1 MLGISWRC
9 TLAICIVLS
18 SHFAWGYEFFTLL
31 EDKCQFSSGL
41 VVRMSEENVVVWQLN
56 GRFKKIS
63 REAIKNIL
71 IFNVADNPFSKVS
84 GSRMGRSLLRK
95 VFVGEDLKKPL
106 LIGWPY
112 KFVEEL
118 VFYYAL
124 KGRIYVIDMAQI
136 KLIEKLGPKDQL
148 KVRRPPR
155 TPVVLSLENYLPH
168 CTQKKVKRGKRNKKS
183 LQPDRIISGKIKVF
197 EFLKNLQ
204 DGFNRTGDFEERT
217 LVYGKP
223 FLFERRPRLGITI
236 FDNEQES
243 NSSFLPLYYQWSNG
257 EDFHF
262 QSQSVVGGKFVK
274 WLPNINPLTVFMSEV
289 KSHFFNAT
297 FVGNL
302 TALAAGKKT
311 VGFFNE
317 GKSIDRVFTGFNYL
331 TMMGGDWRN
340 LSLSI
345 GLFYPAY
352 ILDFGGEQRE
362 VLASKSSTIFRFQVI
377 RDIFTLRLMYSPTKY
392 LHAPAIFDKHFWGE
406 GSALDKSLGEDSD
419 EEKDDSNYTN
429 NRPKWKIQR
438 LSLKSKFIRLGF
450 DYQITDDMS
459 AGVDEVLLLGKYSET
474 LNDFTNKVEF
484 KNIHTSVYIKRT
496 FGHYTSLKV
505 VGNFYTHEYKY
516 SLNGESKK
524 TDDSNFRLGGVFE
537 LLF

>member
-1 MLGISWRC
+1 MMGISGRY

-41 VVRMSEENVVVWQLN
+41 VVRMSEESVVVWQLN

-84 GSRMGRSLLRK
+84 GSGMGRSLLRK
-95 VFVGEDLKKPL
+95 VFVGEDRKKPL

-118 VFYYAL
+118 VFYYDF
-124 KGRIYVIDMAQI
+124 KGRVYVIDMAQI
-136 KLIEKLGPKDQL
+136 KLIEKLRPKDQL

-155 TPVVLSLENYLPH
+155 TPVVLALKNYFPH
-168 CTQKKVKRGKRNKKS
+168 CTQKKVNRGKRNKKS
-183 LQPDRIISGKIKVF
+183 LRPDRIISGKIKVF

-223 FLFERRPRLGITI
+223 FLFERRSRLGITI
-236 FDNEQES
+236 FDNEQEN
-243 NSSFLPLYYQWSNG
+243 NSSFLPIYYQWSSG

-274 WLPNINPLTVFMSEV
+274 WLPNVKPLTVFMSEI
-289 KSHFFNAT
+289 KSHFFNAL
-297 FVGNL
+297 FIGNP

-311 VGFFNE
+311 IGFFDE
-317 GKSIDRVFTGFNYL
+317 DKSMDRVFTGFNYL

-340 LSLSI
+340 LSLSV
-345 GLFYPAY
+345 GLFYPSY
-352 ILDFGGEQRE
+352 ILKFGGEQRE
-362 VLASKSSTIFRFQVI
+362 VIASKSSTIFRFQVI
-377 RDIFTLRLMYSPTKY
+377 RDIFTLRFIYSPTKY
-392 LHAPAIFDKHFWGE
+392 LHAPAIFDKHFWGG
-406 GSALDKSLGEDSD
+406 GSALDRSLKRDSD
-419 EEKDDSNYTN
+419 EENNGANDTN
-429 NRPKWKIQR
+429 NDLKGEIQR
-438 LSLKSKFIRLGF
+438 LSLNSQFMRLGF
-450 DYQITDDMS
+450 DYQITNDTS
-459 AGVDEVLLLGKYSET
+459 AGVDEVLLLGKYSEI

-484 KNIHTSVYIKRT
+484 KNISTTVYIKRN

-524 TDDSNFRLGGVFE
+524 TDDTNFSLGGVFE